1 MWLTSPLF
9 RLVHRWIYY
18 GSKEIGI
25 MNPRSV
31 EGDARAAE
39 VGLLDG
45 ERSGVASLPSP
56 RRPDLV
62 TAAETRLKQGAHIDP
77 LAPGYVP
84 RDPSSLPETWKAAL
98 SSREFAVYQQ
108 TLLLPGITD
117 CRTAVIDDL
126 STFYQMDPDEC
137 VSRCINW
144 EAWSVQ
150 EWAEAD
156 RSTPEGM
163 RAFYNS
169 TKSWSFDL
177 VWYAYLQ
184 SVGAMNPA
192 AVIASRRLRPPAEA
206 PRCLDFG
213 SGAGDMAQLLVA
225 LGYTVDLA
233 DVSRTLLS
241 FARWRLERRGQQ
253 AGYIDLNDATL
264 PTDEYHAILAKD
276 VLVHVPQFEMTVRD
290 LHRALKPDGL
300 LIASFDTRPASPENA
315 WHLYDDDMR
324 MRRSV
329 QDIGFEQ
336 IGGVDGHLFVYR
348 RVEADSPAHLIRKGR
363 NAVMFGPPRKLVRR
377 LKQVVERLRS

>member
-1 MWLTSPLF
+1 VT
-9 RLVHRWIYY
+9 V
-18 GSKEIGI
+18 
-25 MNPRSV
+25 
-31 EGDARAAE
+31 AE
-39 VGLLDG
+39 
-45 ERSGVASLPSP
+45 SN
-56 RRPDLV
+56 
-62 TAAETRLKQGAHIDP
+62 LKQGAHIDP

-84 RDPSSLPETWKAAL
+84 PHPSEMAEAWKAAL
-98 SSREFAVYQQ
+98 TSREYAVYQQ

-150 EWAEAD
+150 EWSEAD

-177 VWYAYLQ
+177 AWYAYLQ
-184 SVGAMNPA
+184 AVGAMYPA
-192 AVIASRRLRPPAEA
+192 AVIAARTLLPPTQA

-213 SGAGDMAQLLVA
+213 SGAGDLAQLLSA

-241 FARWRLERRGQQ
+241 FARWRIERRGLQ

-264 PTDEYHAILAKD
+264 PANEYDAILAKD
-276 VLVHVPQFEMTVRD
+276 VLVHVPQFEVTVRD
-290 LHRALKPDGL
+290 LHRALKPGGL
-300 LIASFDTRPASPENA
+300 LIASFDTRPPSPENA
-315 WHLYDDDMR
+315 WHLYDDDMQ
-324 MRRSV
+324 MRLSV
-329 QDIGFEQ
+329 QNIGFEQ
-336 IGGVDGHLFVYR
+336 INGLDSHLFVYR
-348 RVEADSPAHLIRKGR
+348 RVEANSPVHLLRKGR
-363 NAVMFGPPRKLVRR
+363 NAVLFGPPRKLVRR
-377 LKQVVERLRS
+377 LKRAVRQASSSWR